1 MTTPLADATAPAC
14 VICHRALWTDE
25 QHRYACP
32 PCTLRIA
39 GDLAAIPGLYAQL
52 PTVLAPGSGSGG
64 PAVSGSRTAPL
75 PLRLEPLS
83 LHARGGVTATLQSWI
98 EDWHETLGYQPQR
111 WTGGLQQQCEQAV
124 ARLQLL
130 LPWAS
135 EEHPAVDDFAREV
148 RELRRACERQITGE
162 PAERKIRLACPC
174 GRILAVTLDTLGRE
188 CGCGVRYGRAELFDL
203 PLADRRQVAA

>member
-1 MTTPLADATAPAC
+1 DATAPAC
-14 VICHRALWTDE
+14 VICHRTLWADE

-39 GDLAAIPGLYAQL
+39 EDLAALPGLYAQL
-52 PTVLAPGSGSGG
+52 PTVLAPGSGNGG

-130 LPWAS
+130 LPWAA
-135 EEHPAVDDFAREV
+135 EEHPAIDDMAREI

-162 PAERKIRLACPC
+162 PPERRIRLACPC
-174 GRILAVTLDTLGRE
+174 GRVLAVTLDTLGRE

-203 PLADRRQVAA
+203 PLAERRQVAA